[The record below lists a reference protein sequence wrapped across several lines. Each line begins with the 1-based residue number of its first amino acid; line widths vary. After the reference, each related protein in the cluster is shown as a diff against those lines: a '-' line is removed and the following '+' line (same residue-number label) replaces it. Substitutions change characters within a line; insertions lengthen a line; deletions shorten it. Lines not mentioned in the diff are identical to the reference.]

1 MNIPANKTPQTKD
14 DSSYRAMFDYA
25 TSLQYL
31 YAPNITRLTSG
42 SIMTNVPETGTIV
55 VSSSVDNITAGT
67 NGIPATWTVDYAL
80 N

>member
-1 MNIPANKTPQTKD
+1 MNIPANKTPEET
-14 DSSYRAMFDYA
+14 YRAMFDYA
-25 TSLQYL
+25 TSLHYL
-31 YAPNITRLTSG
+31 YAPNITRLASG

-67 NGIPATWTVDYAL
+67 KGIPATWTVDYAL